1 MLLALQQLQSQFAF
15 TIAIVDIDADEALVR
30 QYDELV
36 PVLIGIGQHGEAH
49 KLCHYFLD
57 HQAVSAFLAG

>member
-1 MLLALQQLQSQFAF
+1 MLLALQQLHEQFPF
-15 TIAIVDIDADEALVR
+15 TIEVVDVDTDEALVR

-36 PVLIGIGQHGEAH
+36 PVLVGVKRDSEVR

-57 HQAVSAFLAG
+57 REAVSAFLAE

>member
-15 TIAIVDIDADEALVR
+15 TIAIVDVDADEALVR

-36 PVLIGIGQHGEAH
+36 PVLIGIGRHGKAH
-49 KLCHYFLD
+49 KLCHYFFD
-57 HQAVSAFLAG
+57 HEAVSAFLAE

>member
-1 MLLALQQLQSQFAF
+1 MLRALQQLQSQFAF
-15 TIAIVDIDADEALVR
+15 TVAIVDVDADEALVR

-36 PVLIGIGQHGEAH
+36 PVLIGVAQDGNAR

-57 HQAVSAFLAG
+57 HEAVSAFLAE